1 MHEPIEL
8 GKRHAELLSETP
20 AKCRLAVAADADDDY
35 AVSH

>member
-1 MHEPIEL
+1 VNGTPSL
-8 GKRHAELLSETP
+8 VSETP